1 MVKVTDEIKASLAGT
16 KLVFLATSS
25 KNGTPNAVPVG
36 AFKLL
41 DDETML
47 ISDQYFKKTL
57 ANIKENPKVAVSYWG
72 EKGGFQI
79 KGTVTVHTND
89 EIFKKDAAWV
99 KELKPNLVAKSAIV
113 LKITDVY
120 QVKPGPD
127 AGKKIL

>member
-47 ISDQYFKKTL
+47 ISDQYFKKTI